1 MGTRASAG
9 SKDRER
15 RAGPAGARAE
25 CVSPCDLAPGPDL
38 GGGRGLRPA
47 GARENSPSGCERAGR
62 EDVVGLA
69 GGRVGREAA
78 PREAV
83 QGPQGDRSGFPAAS
97 PAPTAGLASGGG
109 GDQRAALRVSSDISS
124 GWEGSRCSAEPGQRA
139 GVIKEPGSSQPL
151 IWDPDADRLG
161 PG

>member
-1 MGTRASAG
+1 M
-9 SKDRER
+9 
-15 RAGPAGARAE
+15 
-25 CVSPCDLAPGPDL
+25 
-38 GGGRGLRPA
+38 
-47 GARENSPSGCERAGR
+47 
-62 EDVVGLA
+62 GLA

-109 GDQRAALRVSSDISS
+109 GDQRAALRVSSDISR
-124 GWEGSRCSAEPGQRA
+124 GWEGSRYSAEPGQRA